1 MRTITAVVILCVL
14 VSVASAA
21 WEPPIGIPAP
31 SFGID
36 ETHMMYVGQT
46 YDFGAGLVSYPD
58 AGNGPYTHY
67 IDNTHAS
74 ATDSSNTYGTPA
86 QPRKTVPWNL
96 PAGSVVEIHGT
107 GYAKSNH
114 YSQYWTWFSGS
125 GTAEKPVFIRGADPN
140 NKPEHIGMQLR
151 VGGSYLIIE
160 NLAFN
165 DTTIAPKFV
174 SGDADGLYHHISIRG
189 CESYGIPPA
198 PGGTAIAASR
208 GHDIV
213 IYNNYIHHNGD
224 PDYFTENDIHGCHA
238 GAGSKR
244 VWIVDNHIHD
254 VGGDSIQI
262 ASNTSDTSRY
272 ADLIYIGR
280 NEMHSNGENAVDL
293 KKCKNVIISQN
304 KMYDFEPSDFLESG
318 SDGTAVVIH
327 DNPIDIW
334 VIFNE
339 IYDSTNGIRCNGS
352 VRAFIIGNKI
362 YNIHHDPDDVDY
374 NPSDMWSGGNGVITW
389 GTPELHV
396 VNNTMY
402 DVDAGISS
410 PGGGSQ
416 SHHFQN
422 NLIANLAQPSHHIGT
437 ITSSVAAGSTMSYNL
452 MHRVSGT
459 AMIKWAS
466 SSPVYNIP
474 GFQAAYPGLGLGC
487 VDGDPKFVDAA
498 NKDFHLLG
506 GSSPSPAIDAGQVN
520 SSYALFNSLYGL
532 SIDVDYDGN
541 PRVAGSGVDIGA
553 FEYIAPPQIE
563 AKHVFYNNSAF
574 DGNDPAANSAD
585 DGAIA
590 SNKTALT
597 SGQTAAFAN
606 YTSFSGGVNGVMV
619 DISNL
624 PGVPTASDFTFKVGN
639 DSTPSSWPVLGV
651 TPTVAVRLGA
661 GVGGSDRIT
670 IIFPDGTISGQW
682 LQVTVKA
689 TSQTG
694 LSADSVFYFGNAPG
708 ETGSSTTDAQVSPTD
723 EVAVR
728 DNPAALATNPAAI
741 THDCDFNRDKK
752 VGPTDSIICR
762 NNGTNISTALQLI
775 TVP

>member
-1 MRTITAVVILCVL
+1 MRTLTAIVTVCALA
-14 VSVASAA
+14 SVTSAA
-21 WEPPIGIPAP
+21 WNPPIGIPAP

-36 ETHMMYVGQT
+36 EVHTMYSGQT
-46 YDFGAGLVSYPD
+46 YDFGAGPVTYPD

-67 IDNTHAS
+67 IDNTHIS
-74 ATDSSNTYGTPA
+74 ATDSSNTYGTPSM
-86 QPRKTVPWNL
+86 PRLTVPWNL

-107 GYAKSNH
+107 NYGTPSPYVR
-114 YSQYWTWFSGS
+114 YWTWFSAA
-125 GTAEKPVFIRGADPN
+125 GTAAKPVFIRGADPS
-140 NKPEHIGMQLR
+140 NKPEFVGMQLR

-165 DTTIAPKFV
+165 NTTIAPKFV
-174 SGDADGLYHHISIRG
+174 TADPDGLYHHISIRG
-189 CESYGIPPA
+189 CESYGMPPA
-198 PGGTAIAASR
+198 AGGTAIAASR

-213 IYNNYIHHNGD
+213 IYNNHIHDNGD
-224 PDYFTENDIHGCHA
+224 PDFWDENDIHGCHSA
-238 GAGSKR
+238 AGSKR

-262 ASNTSDTSRY
+262 ASNTSDPSRY

-293 KKCKNVIISQN
+293 KKCKNVIVSQN
-304 KMYDFEPSDFLESG
+304 KMYDFDPSDFATSG
-318 SDGTAVVIH
+318 SDGTAMVIH
-327 DNPIDIW
+327 DDPIDVW

-362 YNIHHDPDDVDY
+362 YNIHHDPDVVNY

-389 GTPELHV
+389 RTPELHV

-452 MHRVSGT
+452 MHRASGS

-474 GFQAAYPGLGLGC
+474 GFQAAYTGQGLGC

-498 NKDFHLLG
+498 NKDFHLVN

-520 SSYALFNSLYGL
+520 PAYSLFNTLYGL

-541 PRVAGSGVDIGA
+541 PRQIGSAPDIGA
-553 FEYIAPPQIE
+553 FEYVPPVVTGRY
-563 AKHVFYNNSAF
+563 VFYNNSAW
-574 DGNDPAANSAD
+574 DGNDPAANASD
-585 DGAIA
+585 DPAIA
-590 SNKTALT
+590 TNKFALT
-597 SGQTAAFAN
+597 PAATADFTN
-606 YTSFSGGVNGVMV
+606 YTSYSKGINGIMIDATGTGGAA
-619 DISNL
+619 S
-624 PGVPTASDFTFKVGN
+624 ASDFAFKVGN
-639 DSTPSSWPVLGV
+639 DSTPSGWTAGPAPAS
-651 TPTVAVRLGA
+651 VAIRPGA
-661 GVGGSDRIT
+661 GVSSSDRIT
-670 IIFPDGTISGQW
+670 ITFADGAIVGKWLEVTYISAG
-682 LQVTVKA
+682 
-689 TSQTG
+689 
-694 LSADSVFYFGNAPG
+694 DVFYFGNAPG
-708 ETGSSTTDAQVSPTD
+708 ETGNSVTDAEVTPTD
-723 EVAVR
+723 EIYVR
-728 DNPAALATNPAAI
+728 NNPATLAVSSASISHAG
-741 THDCDFNRDKK
+741 DFNRDKK
-752 VGPTDSIICR
+752 VGPTDQVIGR
-762 NNGTNISTALQLI
+762 NNGTNSSTALQLI